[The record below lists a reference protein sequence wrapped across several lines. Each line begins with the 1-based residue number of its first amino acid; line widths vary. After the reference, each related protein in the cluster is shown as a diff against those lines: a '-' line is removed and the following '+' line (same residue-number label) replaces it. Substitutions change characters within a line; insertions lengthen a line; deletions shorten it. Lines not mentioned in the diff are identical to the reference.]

1 MAASAGAIQCAAAM
15 VVMSGNGG
23 LEITKIKTKRQT
35 VSDCEETLR
44 ALEVKREQLIARGES
59 LPELRRGA
67 AFAAHVEGNAE
78 ARRALDKVAAEVAT
92 HASELASID
101 DASRPRRIRFSLP
114 RHSSAGQRQSV
125 Q

>member
-1 MAASAGAIQCAAAM
+1 M
-15 VVMSGNGG
+15 
-23 LEITKIKTKRQT
+23 TKTKAKRQT
-35 VSDCEETLR
+35 VGDCEETLR
-44 ALEVKREQLIARGES
+44 ALELKRKQVIARGES

-67 AFAAHVEGNAE
+67 ACAAHVEGNAE

-114 RHSSAGQRQSV
+114 RHSSAGQRQSI